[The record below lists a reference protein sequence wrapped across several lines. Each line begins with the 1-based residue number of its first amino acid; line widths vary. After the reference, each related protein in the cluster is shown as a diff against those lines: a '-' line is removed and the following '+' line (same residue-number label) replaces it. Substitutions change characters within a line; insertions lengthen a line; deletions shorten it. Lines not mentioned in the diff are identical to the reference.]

1 MAQQDALSL
10 FVRDALVAGKT
21 RGQIATALTG
31 AGWSASEVHDALNA
45 WDETPF
51 SPPIPRPVTTVSAR
65 DFFVYALTFGLL
77 LIGAVNLVLVLQAL
91 VDLAFAEEG
100 NGAVGLIRW
109 GVSVLIVTAPL
120 YLWLTLRER
129 RKLAQDPALH
139 RSAMRKWLTYIAL
152 LLAAMTL
159 LGDLIATV
167 FALLTGDLTVQFIL
181 NALIVMIVAGGIF
194 LFYFNDIQRGEPQ

>member
-1 MAQQDALSL
+1 MESQDALSL

-21 RGQIATALTG
+21 RTEISTALTR
-31 AGWSASEVHDALNA
+31 AGWSVSEVHDALAA

-51 SPPIPRPVTTVSAR
+51 SPPIPRPVATVSAR

-77 LIGAVNLVLVLQAL
+77 LTGAVNLVLVLQAL
-91 VDLAFAEEG
+91 VDLAFAEENYG
-100 NGAVGLIRW
+100 TTRQIRW
-109 GVSVLIVTAPL
+109 GVSVLIVMAPL

-129 RKLAQDPALH
+129 RKLAQDPALY

-159 LGDLIATV
+159 LGDLVATV
-167 FALLTGDLTVQFIL
+167 FALLTGDLTGQFLIK
-181 NALIVMIVAGGIF
+181 ALIIMVVAGGIF
-194 LFYFNDIQRGEPQ
+194 LFYFKDIRRGEPQ

>member
-1 MAQQDALSL
+1 MANQDALSL

-21 RGQIATALTG
+21 RTEISTALTH
-31 AGWSASEVHDALNA
+31 AGWSVSEVHDALAA

-51 SPPIPRPVTTVSAR
+51 SPPIPRPVATVSAR

-77 LIGAVNLVLVLQAL
+77 LTGAVNLVLVLQAL
-91 VDLAFAEEG
+91 VDLAFAEENYG
-100 NGAVGLIRW
+100 TTRQIRW
-109 GVSVLIVTAPL
+109 GVSVLIVMAPL

-129 RKLAQDPALH
+129 RKLAQDPALY

-159 LGDLIATV
+159 LGDLVATV
-167 FALLTGDLTVQFIL
+167 FALLTGDLTGQFLIK
-181 NALIVMIVAGGIF
+181 ALIIMVVAGGIF
-194 LFYFNDIQRGEPQ
+194 LFYFKDIRRGEPQ

>member
-1 MAQQDALSL
+1 MANRDALSL

-21 RGQIATALTG
+21 RTEISTALTR
-31 AGWSASEVHDALNA
+31 AGWSVSEVHDALAA

-51 SPPIPRPVTTVSAR
+51 SPPIPRPVATVSAR

-77 LIGAVNLVLVLQAL
+77 LTGAVNLVLVLQAL
-91 VDLAFAEEG
+91 VDLAFAEENYG
-100 NGAVGLIRW
+100 TTRQIRW
-109 GVSVLIVTAPL
+109 GVSVLIVMAPL

-129 RKLAQDPALH
+129 RKLAQDPALY

-159 LGDLIATV
+159 LGDLVATV
-167 FALLTGDLTVQFIL
+167 FALLTGDLTGQFLIK
-181 NALIVMIVAGGIF
+181 ALIIMVVAGGIF
-194 LFYFNDIQRGEPQ
+194 LFYFKDIRRGEPQ

>member
-1 MAQQDALSL
+1 MANQDALGL

-21 RGQIATALTG
+21 RTEISTALTR
-31 AGWSASEVHDALNA
+31 AGWSVSEVHDALAA

-51 SPPIPRPVTTVSAR
+51 LPPIPRPVATVSAR

-77 LIGAVNLVLVLQAL
+77 LTGAVNLVLVLQAL
-91 VDLAFAEEG
+91 VDLAFAEENYG
-100 NGAVGLIRW
+100 TTRQIRW
-109 GVSVLIVTAPL
+109 GVSVLIVMAPL

-129 RKLAQDPALH
+129 RKLAQDPALY

-159 LGDLIATV
+159 LGDLVATV
-167 FALLTGDLTVQFIL
+167 FALLTGDLTGQFLIK
-181 NALIVMIVAGGIF
+181 ALIVMVVAGGIF
-194 LFYFNDIQRGEPQ
+194 LFYFKDIRRGEPQ

>member
-1 MAQQDALSL
+1 MANQDALSL

-21 RGQIATALTG
+21 RTEISTALTR
-31 AGWSASEVHDALNA
+31 AGWSVSDVHDALAA

-51 SPPIPRPVTTVSAR
+51 SPPIPRPVATVSAR

-77 LIGAVNLVLVLQAL
+77 LTGAVNLVLVLQAL
-91 VDLAFAEEG
+91 VDLAFAEENYG
-100 NGAVGLIRW
+100 TTRQIRW
-109 GVSVLIVTAPL
+109 GVSVLIVMAPL

-129 RKLAQDPALH
+129 RKLAQDPALY

-159 LGDLIATV
+159 LGDLVATV
-167 FALLTGDLTVQFIL
+167 FALLTGDLTGQFLIK
-181 NALIVMIVAGGIF
+181 ALIIMVVAGGIF
-194 LFYFNDIQRGEPQ
+194 LFYFKDIRRGEPQ

>member
-1 MAQQDALSL
+1 MANQDALSL

-21 RGQIATALTG
+21 RTEISTALTR
-31 AGWSASEVHDALNA
+31 AGWSVSEVHDALAA

-51 SPPIPRPVTTVSAR
+51 SPPIPRPVATVSAR

-77 LIGAVNLVLVLQAL
+77 LTGAVNLVLVLQAL
-91 VDLAFAEEG
+91 VDLAFAEENYG
-100 NGAVGLIRW
+100 TTRQIRW
-109 GVSVLIVTAPL
+109 GVSVLIVMAPL

-129 RKLAQDPALH
+129 RKLAQDPALY

-167 FALLTGDLTVQFIL
+167 FALLTGDLTGQFLIK
-181 NALIVMIVAGGIF
+181 ALIIMVVAGGIF
-194 LFYFNDIQRGEPQ
+194 LFYFKDIRRGEPQ

>member
-1 MAQQDALSL
+1 MANQDALSL

-21 RGQIATALTG
+21 RTEISTALTR
-31 AGWSASEVHDALNA
+31 AGWSVSEVHDALAA

-51 SPPIPRPVTTVSAR
+51 SPPIPRPVATVSAR

-77 LIGAVNLVLVLQAL
+77 LTGAVNLVLVLQAL
-91 VDLAFAEEG
+91 VDLAFAEENYG
-100 NGAVGLIRW
+100 TTRQIRW
-109 GVSVLIVTAPL
+109 GVSVLIVMAPL

-129 RKLAQDPALH
+129 RKLAQDPALY

-159 LGDLIATV
+159 LGDLVATV
-167 FALLTGDLTVQFIL
+167 FALLTGDLTGQFLIK
-181 NALIVMIVAGGIF
+181 ALIIMVVAGGIF
-194 LFYFNDIQRGEPQ
+194 LFYFKDIRRGEPQ

>member
-1 MAQQDALSL
+1 MANQDALSL

-21 RGQIATALTG
+21 RAEISAALAR
-31 AGWSASEVHDALNA
+31 AGWSVSEVHDALGA

-51 SPPIPRPVTTVSAR
+51 SPPIPRPVATVSAR
-65 DFFVYALTFGLL
+65 DFFVYTLTFGLL
-77 LIGAVNLVLVLQAL
+77 LAGAINLVLVLQAL
-91 VDLAFAEEG
+91 VDLAFAEE
-100 NGAVGLIRW
+100 NYGATRQIRW

-129 RKLAQDPALH
+129 GRLAQDPALY

-167 FALLTGDLTVQFIL
+167 FALLTGDLTGQFLIK
-181 NALIVMIVAGGIF
+181 ALIVMIVAGGIF
-194 LFYFNDIQRGEPQ
+194 LFYVDDIRRGDQE

>member
-1 MAQQDALSL
+1 MANQDALSL

-21 RGQIATALTG
+21 RTEISTALTR
-31 AGWSASEVHDALNA
+31 AGWSVSEVHDALAA

-51 SPPIPRPVTTVSAR
+51 SPPIPRPVATVSAR

-77 LIGAVNLVLVLQAL
+77 LTGAVNLVLVLQAL
-91 VDLAFAEEG
+91 VDLAFAEENYG
-100 NGAVGLIRW
+100 TTRQIRW
-109 GVSVLIVTAPL
+109 GVSVLIVMAPL

-129 RKLAQDPALH
+129 RKLAQDPALY

-159 LGDLIATV
+159 LGDLVATV
-167 FALLTGDLTVQFIL
+167 FALLTGDLTGQFLIK
-181 NALIVMIVAGGIF
+181 ALIIMVVAGGIF
-194 LFYFNDIQRGEPQ
+194 LFYLKDIRRGEPQ